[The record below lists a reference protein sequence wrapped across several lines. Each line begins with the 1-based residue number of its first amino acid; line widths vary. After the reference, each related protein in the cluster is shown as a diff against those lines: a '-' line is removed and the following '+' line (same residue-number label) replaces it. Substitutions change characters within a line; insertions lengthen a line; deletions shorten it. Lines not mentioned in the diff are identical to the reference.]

1 MSQITKNAIIEK
13 TLELAEKKPI
23 NKITVKE
30 LTQACGITRNTFYY
44 HFHDVYD
51 VVDSLLKDKVASIDL
66 GDTDTLEE
74 RLFDLLDYAA
84 SYKKVWV
91 SIYNA
96 MGREK
101 FSEYM
106 VRRLHTLLTAYFNHL
121 TQNEPMD
128 AKDKYIVSSFY
139 EEAVMGILIRWLLS
153 SKSTDEAGDLLY
165 VMGRIRVLFSGQIEL
180 VIENSREH
188 PPEEQSQ

>member
-1 MSQITKNAIIEK
+1 MSQITKNLIVSK
-13 TLELAEKKPI
+13 TVELVEKKPI
-23 NKITVKE
+23 NKITIKE

-51 VVDSLLKDKVASIDL
+51 VVDSLIRDKVETIDL
-66 GDTDTLEE
+66 DDTENLEKA
-74 RLFDLLDYAA
+74 LFDLLDYAA

-96 MGREK
+96 MGRDR
-101 FSEYM
+101 FSLY
-106 VRRLHTLLTAYFNHL
+106 VVNRIHSLLNAYFNHM
-121 TQNEPMD
+121 TKEPMD
-128 AKDKYIVSSFY
+128 AKDKYIVSCFY

-153 SKSTDEAGDLLY
+153 NKSSDETSDLLY

-180 VIENSREH
+180 VIRNSKEH
-188 PPEEQSQ
+188 PPEDID